1 MNSLNVWFLLASEF
15 FSNSK
20 VPTVMF
26 AEKIFPP
33 SDKRDEASFLQAIEK
48 LLKGY
53 DSNPMM
59 QTLEN
64 YQRRVNH

>member
-1 MNSLNVWFLLASEF
+1 
-15 FSNSK
+15 
-20 VPTVMF
+20 MF